1 MAEFFDLFPK
11 VLYDIS
17 GGKSK
22 PKSFDYPTNI
32 LFRLRVV
39 RDVITNSSAY
49 YEYLVKES
57 DTPDILAF
65 NIYGT
70 SEAHWVIL
78 FANDMVDPQY
88 DWPLNSRDFQNY
100 IINKYGSIEN
110 AKTTIHHYEKVIT
123 REESSTGLITE
134 TRFEVNEEQ
143 LTINDM
149 DVPYD
154 TWENLTDTQNVETVN
169 MGNGKTVVQIS
180 KRNSITNYDY
190 EEQLNENKRSIKIIK
205 PEYFPRIVEELNIL
219 TKNGNARYLRRLI

>member
-22 PKSFDYPTNI
+22 PKNYDYPTNI

-39 RDVITNSSAY
+39 RDVLTNSSAY

-78 FANDMVDPQY
+78 FANDMIDPQY
-88 DWPLNSRDFQNY
+88 DWPLNSRDFRNY
-100 IINKYGSIEN
+100 IIDKYGSIET

-123 REESSTGLITE
+123 REESSTGLITK

-143 LTINDM
+143 LTTNDM

-154 TWENLTDTQNVETVN
+154 TWQNLTDTQNVETVN
-169 MGNGKTVVQIS
+169 MGNGKTVVQITS
-180 KRNSITNYDY
+180 RNAVSNYDY
-190 EEQLNENKRSIKIIK
+190 EEQLNENKRAIKIIK
-205 PEYFPRIVEELNIL
+205 PEFYPRIFEELNTL
-219 TKNGNARYLRRLI
+219 TKNGNARYLRRLV

>member
-22 PKSFDYPTNI
+22 PTTYDYPTNI
-32 LFRLRVV
+32 LFRLRIV

-57 DTPDILAF
+57 DTPDTLAF
-65 NIYGT
+65 NIYGS

-78 FANDMVDPQY
+78 FANDMIDPQY
-88 DWPLNSRDFQNY
+88 DWPLNSRDFAKY
-100 IINKYGSIEN
+100 IINKYGSIET
-110 AKTTIHHYEKVIT
+110 AKTTIHHYEKVVS
-123 REESSTGLITE
+123 REESSTGTITE
-134 TRFEVNEEQ
+134 TRFQVNEEQ
-143 LTINDM
+143 LTVNNM

-169 MGNGKTVVQIS
+169 MGNGKTVVQITS
-180 KRNSITNYDY
+180 RNSVSNYDY
-190 EEQLNENKRSIKIIK
+190 ELELNESKRSIKIIK
-205 PEYFPRIVEELNIL
+205 PEYYPRIVEELNIL
-219 TKNGNARYLRRLI
+219 TKNGNARYLRRLV